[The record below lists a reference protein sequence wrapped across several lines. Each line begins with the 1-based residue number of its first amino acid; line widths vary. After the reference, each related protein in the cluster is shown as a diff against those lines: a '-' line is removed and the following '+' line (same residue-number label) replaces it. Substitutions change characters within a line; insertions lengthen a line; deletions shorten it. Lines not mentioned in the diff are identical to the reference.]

1 MVNLKNCSWPGSILF
16 SERIQDPDLDSNE
29 MDPISV
35 YLLVPGDPPDD
46 PSAGVQN
53 PSPLPQYPKLK

>member
-1 MVNLKNCSWPGSILF
+1 MQPGSILF
-16 SERIQDPDLDSNE
+16 SEWIQDTDLHPNE
-29 MDPISV
+29 MDPVSTH
-35 YLLVPGDPPDD
+35 LLVPGDPPDD